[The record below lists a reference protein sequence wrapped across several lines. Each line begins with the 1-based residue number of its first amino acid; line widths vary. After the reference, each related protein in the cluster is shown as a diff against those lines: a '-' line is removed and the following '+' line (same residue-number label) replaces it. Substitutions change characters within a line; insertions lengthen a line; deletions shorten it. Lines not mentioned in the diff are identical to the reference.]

1 MPNVG
6 DREAQNLVAYSKMKK
21 YVKPAVTEVKTE
33 VEEFLLIG
41 SVKYTSE
48 EADTNFDVLA
58 NEREDNSE
66 WGDIW

>member
-1 MPNVG
+1 M
-6 DREAQNLVAYSKMKK
+6 ESKSKTKYSKMKK

-33 VEEFLLIG
+33 IEEFLLIG

-48 EADTNFDVLA
+48 EADKNHEVLA

>member
-1 MPNVG
+1 
-6 DREAQNLVAYSKMKK
+6 MKK

-48 EADTNFDVLA
+48 EADTNHEVLA